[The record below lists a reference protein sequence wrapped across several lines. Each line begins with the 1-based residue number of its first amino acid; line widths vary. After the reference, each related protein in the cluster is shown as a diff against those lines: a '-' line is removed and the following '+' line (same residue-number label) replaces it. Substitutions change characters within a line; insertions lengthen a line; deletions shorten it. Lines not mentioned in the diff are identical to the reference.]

1 MICVRC
7 ESEHAEL
14 FLSMYCCDDLA
25 ISPGGAA
32 AASPGGCETPSPGRE
47 NFVDERGGQTGRG
60 EAGKGKVSRRRRDGG
75 IPLLSPLLPRSPPP
89 SSGGAG
95 RALSRCS
102 SPVGAADSNPGFV
115 DSKHATPLLGA
126 GRGGGRAAGEG
137 RLRTAGAGRDC
148 TRRGAAA
155 GLAEPSSSCSSLLVS
170 GRQAAPSGQL
180 PFESRLHKF
189 CY

>member
-102 SPVGAADSNPGFV
+102 SPVGTVDSNPGFV

-126 GRGGGRAAGEG
+126 GRGGG
-137 RLRTAGAGRDC
+137 
-148 TRRGAAA
+148 
-155 GLAEPSSSCSSLLVS
+155 
-170 GRQAAPSGQL
+170 
-180 PFESRLHKF
+180 
-189 CY
+189 